1 MKTTGIILAIAGL
14 VVLVVYILYKI
25 FMVIAGIPF
34 WIKVGLVLLI
44 IGGILVL
51 ISLIRERIG
60 DSKKESF
67 KGIKK

>member
-1 MKTTGIILAIAGL
+1 VKTTGIIFAIAGL
-14 VVLVVYILYKI
+14 VVLVVYILYEI
-25 FMVIAGIPF
+25 FKVIAGIPP

-60 DSKKESF
+60 DSKKEPF
-67 KGIKK
+67 KGIEK